1 MNIVNKLYVSL
12 ILTSLV
18 ACGSAPRTSL
28 EDVADNGG
36 AEEFIANA
44 YAKAQA
50 NVQSR
55 DLASINAELRP
66 YDRIYKPDGD
76 GQSPVVL
83 FFHGCSGATLSHEED
98 WASFYNG
105 IGVAMIAVDSYA
117 GRGIQWEDAC
127 DLKVM
132 TPWQRAGDVLATIE
146 FAKTQNFVDASQIIL
161 MGFSHGAI
169 TVWTT
174 QVFASS
180 KNAPLGLD
188 SWPENVMEGVQL
200 SLPFYG
206 SCIGKWTLPLRT
218 IAFMAEDDR
227 YVDEQSC
234 IDFAE
239 QNTDLAEHF
248 SYKVFAGATHTFDHA
263 RPNASNVEAGSVYD
277 AAATLEAQA
286 MIAAEIQAFGD

>member
-1 MNIVNKLYVSL
+1 MNAINKLYVGL
-12 ILTSLV
+12 ILASLV

-44 YAKAQA
+44 YAKAKA
-50 NVQSR
+50 KVQPR

-66 YDRIYKPDGD
+66 YDRVYRPVGA
-76 GQSPVVL
+76 GQFPVVL
-83 FFHGCSGATLSHEED
+83 FFHGCSGATVSHEED
-98 WASFYNG
+98 WAAFYNG
-105 IGVAMIAVDSYA
+105 IGVAVIAVDSYT
-117 GRGIQWEDAC
+117 GRGIKWEDSC

-132 TPWQRAGDVLATIE
+132 TPWQRAADVLATIE
-146 FAKTQNFVDASQIIL
+146 FAKRQDYVDANQIIL

-174 QVFASS
+174 QVFAST
-180 KNAPLGLD
+180 KATPLGLD
-188 SWPENVMEGVQL
+188 VWPEGVMDGVQL

-206 SCIGKWTLPLRT
+206 SCVGKWTLPLRT

-248 SYKVFAGATHTFDHA
+248 SYKIFAGATHTFDHA

-277 AAATLEAQA
+277 AAATAEAQA
-286 MIAAEIQAFGD
+286 MISAEIQAFDK

>member
-1 MNIVNKLYVSL
+1 MNLLNALYIGL
-12 ILTSLV
+12 MLALLA
-18 ACGSAPRTSL
+18 ACGSAPRASL

-36 AEEFIANA
+36 AEAFITNA
-44 YAKAQA
+44 YAKAKA
-50 NVQSR
+50 TVQPR
-55 DLASINAELRP
+55 DLARINSELRP
-66 YDRIYKPDGD
+66 YDRVYKSDGD

-83 FFHGCSGATLSHEED
+83 FFHGCSGATLSHEQD
-98 WASFYNG
+98 WAAFYNG

-117 GRGIQWEDAC
+117 GRGIKWEDAC

-132 TPWQRAGDVLATIE
+132 TPWQRAADVLATIE
-146 FAKTQNFVDASQIIL
+146 FAKKQDYADASQIIL

-174 QVFASS
+174 QVFAST
-180 KNAPLGLD
+180 KTVPLGLD
-188 SWPENVMEGVQL
+188 AWPDGVMEGVQL

-206 SCIGKWTLPLRT
+206 SCIGEWALPLRT

-239 QNTDLAEHF
+239 NNTDLAEHF

-263 RPNASNVEAGSVYD
+263 RPNASNVEAGSVFD
-277 AAATLEAQA
+277 AAATAEAQS
-286 MIAAEIQAFGD
+286 MISAEIQAFQK

>member
-1 MNIVNKLYVSL
+1 MNAINKMYVGL
-12 ILTSLV
+12 ILASLV

-44 YAKAQA
+44 YAKAKA
-50 NVQSR
+50 KVQPR

-66 YDRIYKPDGD
+66 YDRVYKPEGA
-76 GQSPVVL
+76 GQFPVVL
-83 FFHGCSGATLSHEED
+83 FFHGCSGATVSHEED
-98 WASFYNG
+98 WAAFYNG
-105 IGVAMIAVDSYA
+105 IGVAVIAVDSYA
-117 GRGIQWEDAC
+117 GRGIRWEDSC

-132 TPWQRAGDVLATIE
+132 TPWQRAADVLATIE
-146 FAKTQNFVDASQIIL
+146 FAKRQDYVDANQIIL

-174 QVFASS
+174 QVFAST
-180 KNAPLGLD
+180 KVAPLGLD
-188 SWPENVMEGVQL
+188 EWPQDIMKGVQL

-206 SCIGKWTLPLRT
+206 SCTGKWTLPLRT

-239 QNTDLAEHF
+239 QNPDLAEHF
-248 SYKVFAGATHTFDHA
+248 SYKIFAGATHTFDHA

-277 AAATLEAQA
+277 AAATAEAQA
-286 MIAAEIQAFGD
+286 MISAEIQAFDK